1 MKKISTN
8 YIYEK
13 CIFSVSRSSG
23 AGGQHVNKTNSAVYA
38 RIDIYD
44 LDLSADQVN
53 LIIEKLAHKLIQN
66 RFLQTRSEIERDQL
80 SNKKFAVNALADLLN
95 NALILPKKRK
105 KTKPTRSSVEKRLT
119 SKSKK
124 SVIKKLRQ
132 EKL

>member
-38 RIDIYD
+38 RVDIYD
-44 LDLSADQVN
+44 LDLSVDQVN

-80 SNKKFAVNALADLLN
+80 SNKKFAVNALTDLLN